1 MRAKSRGVLYRTLR
15 ATLVLAIV
23 PTIALYLLHSISW
36 GSSSR
41 EPIDFADDGVGSGPD
56 HGTLWEVLRGD
67 DRISKFADVVDMF
80 DDIVL
85 GLSTPQAKFT
95 VYAPVNEAFANEY
108 FPPDLPWFYW
118 KFLAGY
124 QMGPGVVTP
133 ADFSSHGTV
142 SSFVNADIFHT
153 YRQRISVQS
162 AQGQV
167 TLNHKSSLL
176 VRPLS
181 RTCIEKRGFLSDNH
195 PTLGRLAAS
204 HQRVCPSH

>member
-23 PTIALYLLHSISW
+23 PTITLYLLQSISW

-41 EPIDFADDGVGSGPD
+41 EPIDFVDGEVENGPD

-67 DRISKFADVVDMF
+67 ERISKFAGVVGMF

-85 GLSTPQAKFT
+85 GLSTPQANFT
-95 VYAPVNEAFANEY
+95 VYAPINEAFADEY

-124 QMGPGVVTP
+124 QMGPGIVTR
-133 ADFSSHGTV
+133 ADLSSHGTV

-162 AQGQV
+162 SGRKV
-167 TLNHKSSLL
+167 TLNHKSELL
-176 VRPLS
+176 VRPLAE
-181 RTCIEKRGFLSDNH
+181 RAWR
-195 PTLGRLAAS
+195 
-204 HQRVCPSH
+204 